1 MVLSKLAALNSLP
14 PEWPDD
20 LRPAIRHEVAAS
32 QRTLVVLDDD
42 PTGTQ
47 TVHDLPVLTHW
58 SVDVLRE
65 ELARGTETFY
75 LLTNSR
81 SLPAQDAQQLNRAI
95 GQNLTLASRL
105 AGRAMAV
112 VSRSDSTL
120 RGHFPAE
127 VEALAAALE
136 TPFDGWL
143 IIPCFFEGGRYTIG
157 NVHYAA
163 EGDQLIP
170 AGETAYAQDAAFGY
184 RASDLTEWVAE
195 KTGGQIAASAVE
207 SISLDE
213 IRRGG
218 PSRVAERLRHVT
230 NGRICIVNA
239 ASYRD
244 LEVLVLGL
252 LRAEAQGSH
261 FLYRTAASFVQVRAG
276 ITPRP
281 LLTPGDLDLPA
292 TGGGLF
298 VVGSYLA
305 RTGDQVSHLLDQPGI
320 VAVEAHVPALL
331 GGGRSQ
337 EIARCAAAIDRA
349 LGADQSTALY
359 TSRELITGDDAASSL
374 DVGRRVS
381 ESLVA
386 ILHRVTATPRY
397 IVAKGGITSS
407 DVATAGL
414 GVHRAWVLGQLLPGV
429 PVWRLGPESRYP
441 GRPYVVFPGN
451 VGGPDALARI
461 AVDLGVNN
469 G

>member
-1 MVLSKLAALNSLP
+1 MALSKPAALASLP
-14 PEWPDD
+14 PEWVDD
-20 LRPAIRHEVAAS
+20 LRPAIRREVAAS
-32 QRTLVVLDDD
+32 QRALIVLDDD

-58 SVDVLRE
+58 SVDALRD

-81 SLPAQDAQQLNRAI
+81 SLPTREAQQLNRTI
-95 GQNLTLASRL
+95 GENLLSASRL
-105 AGRAMAV
+105 AQRAIAV
-112 VSRSDSTL
+112 VSRSNSTL

-136 TPFDGWL
+136 TTFDAWL

-157 NVHYAA
+157 DTHYAA
-163 EGDQLIP
+163 EGEQLIP
-170 AGETAYAQDAAFGY
+170 VGETAYAQDAAFGY

-195 KTGGQIAASAVE
+195 KTGGKIAASSVA
-207 SISLDE
+207 SISLDD

-218 PSRVAERLRHVT
+218 PSLITERLLALT
-230 NGRICIVNA
+230 DSRICVINA

-244 LEVLVLGL
+244 LQVLVLGL
-252 LRAEAQGSH
+252 LHAEAQGSR
-261 FLYRTAASFVQVRAG
+261 FLYRTAASFVQERGG

-281 LLTPGDLDLPA
+281 LLTTDDLDLPA
-292 TGGGLF
+292 TGGALI

-305 RTGDQVSHLLDQPGI
+305 RTSDQLRCLLDQPR
-320 VAVEAHVPALL
+320 VSSVEAHIPLLL
-331 GGGRSQ
+331 GRERSQ
-337 EIARCAAAIDRA
+337 EIARCAAALDQA
-349 LGADQSTALY
+349 LGADRTAVLY
-359 TSRELITGDDAASSL
+359 TSRELITGNDASSSL
-374 DVGRRVS
+374 DIGRRVS

-386 ILHRVTATPRY
+386 ILRQITATPRC

-414 GVHRAWVLGQLLPGV
+414 GVRRAWVLGQILPGV

-441 GRPYVVFPGN
+441 GIPYIVFPGN
-451 VGGPDALARI
+451 VGGPDSLARI
-461 AVDLGVNN
+461 AADLALER
-469 G
+469 

>member
-1 MVLSKLAALNSLP
+1 MALSKQATFDSLP
-14 PEWPDD
+14 PEWADD
-20 LRPAIRHEVAAS
+20 LSPAIRREVAAS

-47 TVHDLPVLTHW
+47 TVHDLPVLTHG
-58 SVDVLRE
+58 SVDALRD
-65 ELARGTETFY
+65 ELARGTGTFY

-81 SLPAQDAQQLNRAI
+81 SLPPSDAQQLNRTI
-95 GQNLTLASRL
+95 GENLIAASRL
-105 AGRAMAV
+105 AQRAIAV

-136 TPFDGWL
+136 TPFDAWL

-157 NVHYAA
+157 NTHYAA
-163 EGDQLIP
+163 EGDQLITV
-170 AGETAYAQDAAFGY
+170 GETPYAQDAAFGY

-195 KTGGQIAASAVE
+195 KTGGQIAASAVA
-207 SISLDE
+207 SISLDD

-218 PSRVAERLRHVT
+218 PSLITDRLLDLT
-230 NGRICIVNA
+230 NGRVCVVNA

-244 LEVLVLGL
+244 LEVFVLGL
-252 LRAEAQGSH
+252 LRAEAQGSR
-261 FLYRTAASFVQVRAG
+261 FLYRTAASFVQVRGG

-281 LLTPGDLDLPA
+281 LLTPDELDLPA
-292 TGGGLF
+292 TGGALF

-305 RTGDQVSHLLDQPGI
+305 RTSDQVRCLLDQPGI
-320 VAVEAHVPALL
+320 APVEACVPALL
-331 GGGRSQ
+331 GYESSQ
-337 EIARCAAAIDRA
+337 EIARCAAALDQA
-349 LGADQSTALY
+349 LGVGQTAVLY

-374 DVGRRVS
+374 DIGRRVS

-386 ILHRVTATPRY
+386 ILHQMSATPRC

-414 GVHRAWVLGQLLPGV
+414 GVRRAWVLGQLLPGV

-441 GRPYVVFPGN
+441 GIPYVVFPGN
-451 VGGPDALARI
+451 VGGPDSLAHI
-461 AVDLGVNN
+461 AADLGLEH

>member
-1 MVLSKLAALNSLP
+1 MALSKQATLDRLP
-14 PEWPDD
+14 PEWPHD
-20 LRPAIRHEVAAS
+20 LRPAIRREVAAS

-58 SVDVLRE
+58 SVEALRE

-81 SLPAQDAQQLNRAI
+81 SLPTQDAQQLNQII
-95 GQNLTLASRL
+95 GENLTSASRL
-105 AGRAMAV
+105 AQRAIAV

-127 VEALAAALE
+127 VEALAIGLE
-136 TPFDGWL
+136 TAFDGWL

-157 NVHYAA
+157 NTHYAA

-170 AGETAYAQDAAFGY
+170 AGDTPYAQDAVFGY
-184 RASDLTEWVAE
+184 RASDLTEWIAE

-207 SISLDE
+207 SISLDD
-213 IRRGG
+213 IRHGG
-218 PSRVAERLRHVT
+218 PSRIAERLLDLT
-230 NGRICIVNA
+230 DGRLCIVNA

-244 LEVLVLGL
+244 LEVVVLGL
-252 LRAEAQGSH
+252 LHAEAHGAR

-276 ITPRP
+276 IIPRP

-292 TGGGLF
+292 SGGGLF

-305 RTGDQVSHLLDQPGI
+305 RTSDQVGRLLDQPG
-320 VAVEAHVPALL
+320 VAAVEACVPALL
-331 GGGRSQ
+331 GHERSQ
-337 EIARCAAAIDRA
+337 EIARCAAALDRA
-349 LGADQSTALY
+349 LAAGQSVALY

-374 DVGRRVS
+374 DIGRRVS

-386 ILHRVTATPRY
+386 ILHQVTATPRY

-414 GVHRAWVLGQLLPGV
+414 GVRRAWVLGQILPGV
-429 PVWRLGPESRYP
+429 PVWQLGSESRYP
-441 GRPYVVFPGN
+441 GRAYIVFPGN

-461 AVDLGVNN
+461 ADDLRLEN

>member
-1 MVLSKLAALNSLP
+1 MVLSKQAALSSLP

-20 LRPAIRHEVAAS
+20 LRPAIRREVVAS

-47 TVHDLPVLTHW
+47 TVHNLPVLTHW
-58 SVDVLRE
+58 SVDILRE
-65 ELARGTETFY
+65 ELERGTETFY

-81 SLPAQDAQQLNRAI
+81 SLLTQDAQQLNRTI
-95 GQNLTLASRL
+95 GQNLTQASRL
-105 AGRAMAV
+105 AQRAIAV

-213 IRRGG
+213 IRHGG
-218 PSRVAERLRHVT
+218 PSRVAERLCHVT
-230 NGRICIVNA
+230 NGKLCVINA

-252 LRAEAQGSH
+252 LRAEAQGSR

-281 LLTPGDLDLPA
+281 LLTPADLDLPA

-305 RTGDQVSHLLDQPGI
+305 RSGDQVRRLLDRPGI
-320 VAVEAHVPALL
+320 AAVEAHVPVLL
-331 GGGRSQ
+331 GPARPQ
-337 EIARCAAAIDRA
+337 EIARCAGALDRA
-349 LGADQSTALY
+349 LSGGQSAVLY
-359 TSRELITGDDAASSL
+359 TSRKLILGDDATSSL
-374 DVGRRVS
+374 DIGRRVS

-386 ILHRVTATPRY
+386 ILGQITATPRY

-414 GVHRAWVLGQLLPGV
+414 GVRRAWVLGQLLPGV
-429 PVWRLGPESRYP
+429 PVWRLGPESRFP
-441 GRPYVVFPGN
+441 GKPYVVFPGN

-461 AVDLGVNN
+461 ADDLRLKHG
-469 G
+469 

>member
-1 MVLSKLAALNSLP
+1 MALSKHATLDSLP
-14 PEWPDD
+14 PEWADD
-20 LRPAIRHEVAAS
+20 LRAAIRREVAAS

-58 SVDVLRE
+58 SVDALRD

-81 SLPAQDAQQLNRAI
+81 SLPTKDAQQLNRTI
-95 GQNLTLASRL
+95 GENLTSASRL
-105 AGRAMAV
+105 AQRAIAV

-127 VEALAAALE
+127 VQALAAALG
-136 TPFDGWL
+136 TTFDAWL

-157 NVHYAA
+157 DTHYAA

-170 AGETAYAQDAAFGY
+170 AGETPYAQDAAFGY

-195 KTGGQIAASAVE
+195 KTGGQIAASAVA
-207 SISLDE
+207 SISLDD

-218 PSRVAERLRHVT
+218 PSRVTERLLALRNVKV
-230 NGRICIVNA
+230 CVVNA

-244 LEVLVLGL
+244 LEVFVLGL
-252 LRAEAQGSH
+252 LRAEAQGSR
-261 FLYRTAASFVQVRAG
+261 FLYRTAASFAQVRGG

-281 LLTPGDLDLPA
+281 LLTLGDLHLPA

-298 VVGSYLA
+298 VVGSYLS
-305 RTGDQVSHLLDQPGI
+305 RTSDQVRCLLDQPGI
-320 VAVEAHVPALL
+320 APVEARVQALL
-331 GGGRSQ
+331 GDERSQ
-337 EIARCAAAIDRA
+337 EIARCAAALDQA
-349 LGADQSTALY
+349 LGAGKTATLF
-359 TSRELITGDDAASSL
+359 TSRDLITGDDATSSL
-374 DVGRRVS
+374 DIGRRVS

-386 ILHRVTATPRY
+386 ILRQITATPSY
-397 IVAKGGITSS
+397 IVAKGGITAS

-414 GVHRAWVLGQLLPGV
+414 GVRRAWVLGQIQPGV

-441 GRPYVVFPGN
+441 GKPYVVFPGN
-451 VGGPDALARI
+451 VGGPDSLARI
-461 AVDLGVNN
+461 AADLGP
-469 G
+469 GYG